1 MHTAAAV
8 TRELEALGTLERAEA
23 SAWFFKTGP
32 GQYGEGD
39 KFYGVKVPET
49 RGIVK
54 RHAPLPLAE
63 IKKLLMSEW
72 HEERLAACL
81 FLVTSYKKGDS
92 DQRQAVYD
100 FYLKH
105 SDRINNWDLVDTSA
119 EHIVGPHLVGT
130 DFAVLHGLTKSE
142 LIWDRRIAMLACF
155 HFIKQGEAEPALTIA
170 DMLLDDEHDLIRK
183 AVGWMLRE
191 VGKRVDERIEQAW
204 LLEHDRYKT
213 MPRTT
218 LRYAIEH
225 FSPDLRKQYL
235 RGEVIHK
242 K

>member
-8 TRELEALGTLERAEA
+8 REDLQALGTLERAEA

-49 RGIVK
+49 RLIVK
-54 RHAPLPLAE
+54 RHAPLALAE
-63 IKKLLMSEW
+63 VEKLLLSDW

-81 FLVTSYKKGDS
+81 LLVNLYKKGDAAK
-92 DQRQAVYD
+92 RQEVYE
-100 FYLKH
+100 FYLNH
-105 SDRINNWDLVDTSA
+105 SHYVNNWDLVDTSA
-119 EHIVGPHLVGT
+119 EYIVGQHVANT
-130 DFAVLHGLTKSE
+130 DFMTLKKLAHSR

-170 DMLLDDEHDLIRK
+170 EILLDDEHDLIRK

-191 VGKRVDERIEQAW
+191 VGKRVDERIEQDW
-204 LLEHDRYKT
+204 LLESDRYKT

-225 FSPDLRKQYL
+225 FSPELRKHYL
-235 RGEVIHK
+235 AGTV
-242 K
+242 

>member
-8 TRELEALGTLERAEA
+8 RKDLQALGTLERAES

-49 RGIVK
+49 RQIVK
-54 RHAPLPLAE
+54 RHAPLALGE
-63 IKKLLMSEW
+63 VEKLLLSDW

-81 FLVTSYKKGDS
+81 LLVSMYKKGDTAE
-92 DQRQAVYD
+92 RQEVYE
-100 FYLKH
+100 FYLNH
-105 SDRINNWDLVDTSA
+105 NHHVNNWDLVDTSA
-119 EHIVGPHLVGT
+119 EYIVGPHVADT
-130 DFAVLHGLTKSE
+130 DFKVLKKLARSL

-155 HFIKQGEAEPALTIA
+155 HFIKKGEAEPALTIA
-170 DMLLDDEHDLIRK
+170 EILLDDEHDLIRK

-191 VGKRVDERIEQAW
+191 VGKRVDERIEQDW
-204 LLEHDRYKT
+204 LLESDRYKT

-225 FSPDLRKQYL
+225 FSPELRKRYL
-235 RGEVIHK
+235 AGTA
-242 K
+242 